1 MSVAER
7 RTPSVRQAGGPSLR
21 DGQIAPAEQITQITL
36 YGYMLLHPHLIQYW
50 RKLGGIVPSA
60 RRKVSENESEP
71 TLL

>member
-21 DGQIAPAEQITQITL
+21 DGQIAPAEQITL

-50 RKLGGIVPSA
+50 QKLGGIVPPNGNA
-60 RRKVSENESEP
+60 EEIA
-71 TLL
+71 